1 MILLLRESGSHAKI
15 VHETS
20 HYYAQRVNARVKFIG
35 SMTVDLEHRST
46 TLRPNADSFVSIK
59 QEERNK
65 KTNYIAQ
72 ATCSPV
78 QS

>member
-1 MILLLRESGSHAKI
+1 MIPLLRESGFHAKI

-20 HYYAQRVNARVKFIG
+20 YCYAHIVNSREVSIG
-35 SMTVDLEHRST
+35 SMTVELEHRST
-46 TLRPNADSFVSIK
+46 ILLLNADSFVSIK

>member
-1 MILLLRESGSHAKI
+1 MILLLRESGFHAKI

-20 HYYAQRVNARVKFIG
+20 YSYVQIVNSREGSIG
-35 SMTVDLEHRST
+35 SMTVEPEHRST
-46 TLRPNADSFVSIK
+46 TLLPNADSFVSIK